1 MATSKRSKSS
11 RKSPTRPVDPAVR
24 RQARE
29 LAAKY
34 QVIVRRDDELGAL
47 SGRGVEIPN
56 ALGFGE
62 TADEVI
68 AEVRGNMEALVIH
81 MLERGETPPLMG
93 KPQRTE
99 QINLRLTRMERETI
113 ESLARAAGQ
122 GVSDYIR
129 TVAIG
134 R

>member
-1 MATSKRSKSS
+1 MATSKRSKNS

-34 QVIVRRDDELGAL
+34 QVIVRRDDELGGL
-47 SGRGVEIPN
+47 SGRGVELPN

-81 MLERGETPPLMG
+81 MIERGETPPLMG
-93 KPQRTE
+93 TPQRTE

-129 TVAIG
+129 AVAIG

>member
-1 MATSKRSKSS
+1 MTNSAGY
-11 RKSPTRPVDPAVR
+11 P
-24 RQARE
+24 
-29 LAAKY
+29 
-34 QVIVRRDDELGAL
+34 
-47 SGRGVEIPN
+47 GVELPN

-68 AEVRGNMEALVIH
+68 AEVRGNMEALIIY
-81 MLERGETPPLMG
+81 MIERGETPPLMG

-99 QINLRLTRMERETI
+99 QINLRLTQMERETI
-113 ESLARAAGQ
+113 ESLARASGQ

-129 TVAIG
+129 AVAIG